1 MSKTIEIKKVHICN
15 LLFSFI
21 VGFGILFFLEHFG
34 NFTFNHEYVK
44 DSNAKPS
51 FTTEIPYSTK
61 ISKIKYNTY
70 FENIVETNGNG
81 FTFDDVSYS
90 DSKFNKYSSKSY
102 YYTQAMFRDFK
113 YGMLISLLIFLITLI
128 YNNFKIK
135 ITQ

>member
-1 MSKTIEIKKVHICN
+1 MSKTIEIKKVHIRN

-34 NFTFNHEYVK
+34 NFAFNHDYVES
-44 DSNAKPS
+44 SNAKPS

-61 ISKIKYNTY
+61 VSKIKYKTY

-81 FTFDDVSYS
+81 FTFDDVSS
-90 DSKFNKYSSKSY
+90 SNSEFNKYHSKSY
-102 YYTQAMFRDFK
+102 YYTQAMFKDSK
-113 YGMLISLLIFLITLI
+113 YGVLISLIIFLITLI
-128 YNNFKIK
+128 FNNFKIK